1 MTPCHTCRLRY
12 ASLALQWHPRRE
24 LAARQAERGT
34 CARPTLIWVMQNTQE
49 SNAAAGRA
57 AVFMR
62 SPADSQK
69 SVQPTVPTTCSR
81 HGESANGW
89 FVKLRIAPP
98 VNEQLRA
105 TYSNLQQLRAS
116 YSSSPGAGGTPL
128 GHITASSAVAGV
140 PDAHPV
146 RPRHAGY
153 ARLRPG
159 GGGDPVRKAILVA
172 LDIIALTAYAYTT
185 WGEAR
190 GGDSPP

>member
-12 ASLALQWHPRRE
+12 ASLALQWQPRRE

-116 YSSSPGAGGTPL
+116 YSSSPGAGNPAWPYNRLFRGRRSPRC
-128 GHITASSAVAGV
+128 ASGAA
-140 PDAHPV
+140 A
-146 RPRHAGY
+146 PR
-153 ARLRPG
+153 RSCP
-159 GGGDPVRKAILVA
+159 
-172 LDIIALTAYAYTT
+172 TS
-185 WGEAR
+185 AR
-190 GGDSPP
+190 GRR